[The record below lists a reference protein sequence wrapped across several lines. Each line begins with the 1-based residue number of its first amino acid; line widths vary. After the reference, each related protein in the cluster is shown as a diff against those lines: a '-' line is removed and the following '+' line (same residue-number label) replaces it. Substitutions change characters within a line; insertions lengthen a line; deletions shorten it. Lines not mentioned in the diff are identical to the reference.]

1 MISGNM
7 VGSYSQLGK
16 TFIITDA
23 DGNELTGVVT
33 ENVQI
38 FDIAGRL
45 LINVENKETN
55 LLQIN
60 VSHLSKGMYFVKVGN
75 YTIKFVKE

>member
-1 MISGNM
+1 MLNIKN
-7 VGSYSQLGK
+7 
-16 TFIITDA
+16 A
-23 DGNELTGVVT
+23 T

-38 FDIAGRL
+38 FDITGRL

-60 VSHLSKGMYFVKVGN
+60 VANLANGLYLVKISS
-75 YTIKFVKE
+75 Y

>member
-1 MISGNM
+1 MLNIEN
-7 VGSYSQLGK
+7 
-16 TFIITDA
+16 A
-23 DGNELTGVVT
+23 T
-33 ENVQI
+33 EDVQI
-38 FDIAGRL
+38 FDITGRL

-60 VSHLSKGMYFVKVGN
+60 VSNLSKGMYFVKVGN